1 MITIM
6 MIMMIM
12 MSHAISISYN
22 PLPLP
27 IDFFLPFDPR
37 LLVGLNPENPHTDTD
52 TDTHLLI
59 CCKKK

>member
-22 PLPLP
+22 PPLP

-52 TDTHLLI
+52 THSLI
-59 CCKKK
+59 SCKKK